1 MIMPLDIQNK
11 EFAKG
16 VRGYK
21 EEEVDRFLDMI
32 TVDYEN
38 LIQETK
44 SLKEQIKVLEEE
56 LDKKKQVEDSVKET
70 VDAARNLMK
79 DVSDSAEKRAEI
91 VLKNAEMDAEIIIK
105 KAEAEAQRYKD
116 EISLMQN
123 RMAIFNER
131 FKNLLNSEL
140 DRFSDSLK
148 DADNL
153 LQE

>member
-21 EEEVDRFLDMI
+21 EEEVDRFLDLI

-44 SLKEQIKVLEEE
+44 SLKEQIKALEEE

-70 VDAARNLMK
+70 VDATRNLMK
-79 DVSDSAEKRAEI
+79 DVSDSTEKRAEI

-140 DRFSDSLK
+140 DRFSDSVK

>member
-44 SLKEQIKVLEEE
+44 SLKEHIKVLEEE
-56 LDKKKQVEDSVKET
+56 LEKKKQVEDSVKET

>member
-56 LDKKKQVEDSVKET
+56 LEKKKQVEDSVKET

>member
-21 EEEVDRFLDMI
+21 EEEVDRFLDLI

-44 SLKEQIKVLEEE
+44 SLKEQIKALEEE

-70 VDAARNLMK
+70 VDATRNLMK

-140 DRFSDSLK
+140 DRFSDSVK

>member
-32 TVDYEN
+32 TVDYDN

-44 SLKEQIKVLEEE
+44 GLKERIKVLEEE
-56 LDKKKQVEDSVKET
+56 LEKKKQMEDSVKET

-79 DVSDSAEKRAEI
+79 DISGSAEKRAEI
-91 VLKNAEMDAEIIIK
+91 VLKNAEMEAEIIIK
-105 KAEAEAQRYKD
+105 KAEAEAQKYKED
-116 EISLMQN
+116 ISLMQS

-140 DRFSDSLK
+140 DRFAGSVK
-148 DADNL
+148 DAENL

>member
-1 MIMPLDIQNK
+1 
-11 EFAKG
+11 
-16 VRGYK
+16 
-21 EEEVDRFLDMI
+21 MI

-44 SLKEQIKVLEEE
+44 SQKEQIKVLEEE
-56 LDKKKQVEDSVKET
+56 LEKKKQVEDSVKET